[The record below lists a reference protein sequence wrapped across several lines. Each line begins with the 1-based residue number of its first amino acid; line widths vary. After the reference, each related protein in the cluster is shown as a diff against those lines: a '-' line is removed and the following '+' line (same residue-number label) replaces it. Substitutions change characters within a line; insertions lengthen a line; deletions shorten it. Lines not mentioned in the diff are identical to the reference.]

1 MKQNSGSKGF
11 SEPPATSEILGLASV
26 PPTHSARSTGMCGGG
41 SPGPLLSL
49 QAPGPCTGF
58 RGLLW
63 ARIKSSRWFE
73 HSWISNVT
81 ESVRGLPRVTGGRLQ
96 ASGTRQHGWEEAGL
110 LKWEYSIQGNSAL
123 NPRSWFLFF
132 FFTKSKLLFLACVAQ
147 KQPAHSYLS
156 YSGKSASSSLLG
168 WPHATIAKV
177 TKECCVLRERIVPFS
192 PVTVM

>member
-26 PPTHSARSTGMCGGG
+26 PPTHSARSTGMCCGG

-96 ASGTRQHGWEEAGL
+96 ASGTRQHRWEEAGL

-123 NPRSWFLFF
+123 NPRSWFFF
-132 FFTKSKLLFLACVAQ
+132 FSQKANYYSWLVLLRNSQLTAILVT
-147 KQPAHSYLS
+147 PE
-156 YSGKSASSSLLG
+156 
-168 WPHATIAKV
+168 KV
-177 TKECCVLRERIVPFS
+177 QVPLCWGDL
-192 PVTVM
+192 MLQ